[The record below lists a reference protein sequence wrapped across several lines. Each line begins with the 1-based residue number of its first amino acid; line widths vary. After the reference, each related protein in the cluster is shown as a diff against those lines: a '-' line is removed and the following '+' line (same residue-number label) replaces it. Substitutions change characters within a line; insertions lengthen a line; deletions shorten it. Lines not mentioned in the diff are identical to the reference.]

1 MVIIMWLLPLAGKMK
16 RILFSDWPLHP
27 SKLDG
32 PPLPALD
39 FPLFCHSLNESFIVQ
54 AGSVKMI

>member
-1 MVIIMWLLPLAGKMK
+1 MK
-16 RILFSDWPLHP
+16 QILFSDWPLHP

-32 PPLPALD
+32 PPLAALD
-39 FPLFCHSLNESFIVQ
+39 FPLFSRSLNKSFIVQ